1 MFNTG
6 WKNWK
11 TVNVYPLKKR
21 KTSSTWIGKLQVSS
35 RNLGKQLMQLWW
47 KLIEAARED
56 LRFQTRSF
64 QNILWVKLA
73 SWSSCLLLACLDLCL
88 ETLDHHLQKIRCCS
102 CWPRATSIYIYI
114 HSVYVCVM
122 FQWHFHLMWMAHTGS
137 WNLNELLPLACA
149 APLRKLPSKQTIA
162 AICEHWQ
169 SLEFRVS
176 NHHFQLPSRAFSWQ
190 MSRSA
195 LQQQEAHTG
204 CCLFPSWKARLS
216 LSTCAINIP
225 DPQQNTICFMF
236 PKFHAVEPKKN
247 KQPHTQK
254 PTTW

>member
-64 QNILWVKLA
+64 QNILGVKLA

-102 CWPRATSIYIYI
+102 CWPRATSIYIYTACMYVWCFNDTFTWCGWRTPAAEI
-114 HSVYVCVM
+114 WTSCFRLLVLLLCGSCLQSKRLQRSVS
-122 FQWHFHLMWMAHTGS
+122 TG
-137 WNLNELLPLACA
+137 NL
-149 APLRKLPSKQTIA
+149 
-162 AICEHWQ
+162 
-169 SLEFRVS
+169 
-176 NHHFQLPSRAFSWQ
+176 
-190 MSRSA
+190 
-195 LQQQEAHTG
+195 
-204 CCLFPSWKARLS
+204 
-216 LSTCAINIP
+216 
-225 DPQQNTICFMF
+225 
-236 PKFHAVEPKKN
+236 
-247 KQPHTQK
+247 
-254 PTTW
+254 

>member
-114 HSVYVCVM
+114 YTQRVCM
-122 FQWHFHLMWMAHTGS
+122 
-137 WNLNELLPLACA
+137 CD
-149 APLRKLPSKQTIA
+149 
-162 AICEHWQ
+162 
-169 SLEFRVS
+169 VS
-176 NHHFQLPSRAFSWQ
+176 
-190 MSRSA
+190 M
-195 LQQQEAHTG
+195 T
-204 CCLFPSWKARLS
+204 LS
-216 LSTCAINIP
+216 LDVDGAHRQLKFERVASACLCCSSAEAAFKANDCSDLWALAISRISS
-225 DPQQNTICFMF
+225 
-236 PKFHAVEPKKN
+236 V
-247 KQPHTQK
+247 
-254 PTTW
+254 